1 MSESTS
7 TGKPS
12 FKASA
17 KIKASKLALE
27 LKGEN
32 LGPLLRPLVEK
43 AQPFVDRADQVLLG
57 LSHSKESIPALLKQT
72 LQAIEKNPND
82 IVGRV
87 SRSVLERAETVRKQL
102 IEKAQD
108 SELRFNKRWVPEWV
122 KEVSFAPTVQDAKG
136 APTVQDIKGSP
147 AAQDAESLSAAS
159 IDVSAPKAAAKKSP
173 ATKAKK
179 PRAAKTAKA
188 SKKV

>member
-1 MSESTS
+1 MSEHTS
-7 TGKPS
+7 SAKPG
-12 FKASA
+12 FKAAA
-17 KIKASKLALE
+17 KIKASKLASE
-27 LKGEN
+27 LKSEN
-32 LGPLLRPLVEK
+32 LRPLLRPLVEK

-57 LSHSKESIPALLKQT
+57 LSHTKESIPALLKQT

-108 SELRFNKRWVPEWV
+108 SEVRFNKRWVPEWV
-122 KEVSFAPTVQDAKG
+122 KDVSFAPAVQDVKAPAVQDA
-136 APTVQDIKGSP
+136 APK
-147 AAQDAESLSAAS
+147 ASAS
-159 IDVSAPKAAAKKSP
+159 TKTSSAKKTSSVPKAAAK
-173 ATKAKK
+173 TKK
-179 PRAAKTAKA
+179 PRAAKA

>member
-1 MSESTS
+1 MPET
-7 TGKPS
+7 TNTVKPG
-12 FKASA
+12 FKAAA
-17 KIKASKLALE
+17 KIKASKLASE

-87 SRSVLERAETVRKQL
+87 SRSVLERAEIVRKQL

-108 SELRFNKRWVPEWV
+108 SEVRFNKRWVPEWV
-122 KEVSFAPTVQDAKG
+122 KDVSFAPSSAQD
-136 APTVQDIKGSP
+136 VKGSTSVRNVDVAP
-147 AAQDAESLSAAS
+147 A
-159 IDVSAPKAAAKKSP
+159 KAAAKSAAKPPS

-179 PRAAKTAKA
+179 PRAAKSAKA